1 LAVGLALLS
10 LAIGLAMLRAPMSV
24 AGTNKVAGQPE
35 ELLTGTSRSA
45 SYCQAHETLPRG
57 STAIRIWLDAI
68 YGPRVSVL
76 VTSDGRMI
84 ASGQRGAGWT
94 GGSVTVPVRPL
105 SQTVSGVVVCASFRL
120 RDETIVVQGNT
131 APAASS
137 AYDGGEAIG
146 GRMWIEYLKPGELS
160 WASLIPTVVR
170 HMGFGRAAAGSWVV
184 FLALALVACI
194 AILTARLVSREL
206 P

>member
-1 LAVGLALLS
+1 
-10 LAIGLAMLRAPMSV
+10 M
-24 AGTNKVAGQPE
+24 
-35 ELLTGTSRSA
+35 
-45 SYCQAHETLPRG
+45 
-57 STAIRIWLDAI
+57 
-68 YGPRVSVL
+68 SVL